1 MKLRNKL
8 SLNSCNCN
16 LEPLEDVVERNAENI
31 ANLKYDFSKL
41 EDELNTEN
49 QQNKNELKTV
59 QLLVSDNADQLDQ
72 FQQNLNLAF
81 KLIKMEAKY
90 IRNLGVLEIETVE
103 GVLSNTAKIDYI
115 EDGLKVSIFNH
126 LKKLFQET
134 TFFQNFVPYSDET
147 VIFSA
152 ERTEGGNFDGLITFD
167 NSNINVGD
175 GMDYQNG
182 RFITPITGVYSFTLS
197 GITGM

>member
-1 MKLRNKL
+1 M
-8 SLNSCNCN
+8 
-16 LEPLEDVVERNAENI
+16 
-31 ANLKYDFSKL
+31 
-41 EDELNTEN
+41 
-49 QQNKNELKTV
+49 
-59 QLLVSDNADQLDQ
+59 
-72 FQQNLNLAF
+72 
-81 KLIKMEAKY
+81 
-90 IRNLGVLEIETVE
+90 
-103 GVLSNTAKIDYI
+103 
-115 EDGLKVSIFNH
+115 
-126 LKKLFQET
+126 
-134 TFFQNFVPYSDET
+134 PYSDET